1 MRRNSSAMPDAR
13 PALFLDRDGVVNEDL
28 VHVHRREDFRFID
41 GVFDLAGAA
50 RARGHA
56 VVIVTNQAG
65 IGRGLYSESQF
76 QALMDW
82 VRGEFA
88 ARDAAIDAVYHC
100 PFHPVHGIGE
110 YRRESEDRKPGP
122 GMILRAA
129 RELQLDLGSSLL
141 VGDRPSDMQAA
152 VAAGVGRALLLG
164 PPERAPGFTAIASLR
179 EAIAHLKEAP

>member
-1 MRRNSSAMPDAR
+1 MPDTR

-28 VHVHRREDFRFID
+28 VHVHRKEDFRFID

-65 IGRGLYSESQF
+65 IGRGLYTEAQF
-76 QALMDW
+76 HALMDW

-88 ARDAAIDAVYHC
+88 ARDAAIDAIYHC
-100 PFHPVHGIGE
+100 PFHPVHGIGP
-110 YRRESEDRKPGP
+110 YRRESEDRKPAP

-129 RELQLDLGSSLL
+129 RDLGLDLGRSLL
-141 VGDRPSDMQAA
+141 VGDRLSDMQAA
-152 VAAGVGRALLLG
+152 AAAGIGRALLFG
-164 PPERAPGFTAIASLR
+164 PPDRAPGAVTISALR
-179 EAIAHLKEAP
+179 DAIAHLGASP